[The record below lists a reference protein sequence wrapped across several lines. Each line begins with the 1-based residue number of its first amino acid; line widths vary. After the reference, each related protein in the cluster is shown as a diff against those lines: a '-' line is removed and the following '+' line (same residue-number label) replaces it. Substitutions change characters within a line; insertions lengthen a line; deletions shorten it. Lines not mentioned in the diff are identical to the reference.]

1 MIPVVFGFVLLVLVI
16 ATIVLFAMMAEL
28 PSRVPAR
35 PPADRWARPDE
46 QVQLGVS
53 PATWPRGVERQ
64 RDSDRGIVLVLSPL
78 CESCALVASQL
89 ATDDGQWRDVTLLI
103 SALDEQRGLAFLNE
117 YQLNRFSWHVDEG
130 GQWVSQNL
138 GVNASPTALV
148 FGQGSLREAYSFN
161 DLPALRAELEK
172 AGSSDKLLARKE
184 VV

>member
-28 PSRVPAR
+28 SSRVPGREVAN
-35 PPADRWARPDE
+35 RWARPDE

-53 PATWPRGVERQ
+53 PATWPPRVVRQ
-64 RDSDRGIVLVLSPL
+64 RDKDRGIVLVLSPL
-78 CESCALVASQL
+78 CESCALVAVQL
-89 ATDDGQWRDVTLLI
+89 AADDGEWRDVTLLI
-103 SALDEQRGLAFLNE
+103 SALDEQRGLAFINE
-117 YQLNRFSWHVDEG
+117 HHLGRFSWHVDEG

-148 FGQGSLREAYSFN
+148 FGQGRLREAYSFN

-172 AGSSDKLLARKE
+172 EGSGNKLARKE